1 MMHQNRCITTKY
13 FDSALPDPSGRRD
26 IVQDV
31 VQNKVHHMP
40 GLGIRDHQRV
50 ILHQERVSPIISQ
63 EFKKNKLP
71 QAIQFDPQ
79 KTELLILSPL
89 NHLKEIKSD
98 YAKIQ
103 YYLLIQSKRNYRCYR
118 RKIRTSKI

>member
-1 MMHQNRCITTKY
+1 
-13 FDSALPDPSGRRD
+13 
-26 IVQDV
+26 
-31 VQNKVHHMP
+31 MP

-50 ILHQERVSPIISQ
+50 ILHQERVPQIISQ

-89 NHLKEIKSD
+89 NHLIEIKSE

-103 YYLLIQSKRNYRCYR
+103 YYLMIQSKRNYRCYR
-118 RKIRTSKI
+118 RNIRTSKI